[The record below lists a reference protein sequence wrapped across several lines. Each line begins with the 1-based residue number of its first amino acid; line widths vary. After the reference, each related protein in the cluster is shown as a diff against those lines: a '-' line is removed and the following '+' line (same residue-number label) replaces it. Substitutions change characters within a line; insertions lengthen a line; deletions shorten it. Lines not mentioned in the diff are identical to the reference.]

1 VLDDDG
7 LMVWSHSQGIFRLR
21 HELALVMDMDRD
33 RVRVRHAENA
43 GCYGHNAADDAALD
57 AALLARACPGRPVRV
72 QWTREDEFA
81 WEPYGPAMLVRLAAD
96 LDTSGRI
103 LEWRHDLWGHGHE
116 ARPSQGGRPADQSAL
131 LAARHLARPFLPA
144 VPRPPRG
151 PTSAGQRNS
160 EPYYTFPADRVVD
173 HFVPDGP
180 LRVSS
185 LRALGAHANVFAI
198 ESFMDELA
206 AATGADPVDFR
217 LRHLDDPRARAV
229 IMTVAAMAASVP
241 LAAGDAL
248 RGRGLAFSRYKNR
261 GTYAAVIVEVE
272 LDTEIRVRR
281 AWAAVD
287 AGTVV
292 SRSGLLNQIE
302 GGIIQAAS
310 WSLHEA
316 VRGDGARIATR
327 DWESYRTLRFPDAP
341 ELDVQVIDHP
351 DLAPTGAG
359 EAVAGPTSAA
369 IANAVA
375 HACGVR
381 LRDLPMTRERF
392 IAAVG

>member
-1 VLDDDG
+1 
-7 LMVWSHSQGIFRLR
+7 
-21 HELALVMDMDRD
+21 MDFACTPDQTHIRQTARD
-33 RVRVRHAENA
+33 LLT
-43 GCYGHNAADDAALD
+43 AA
-57 AALLARACPGRPVRV
+57 
-72 QWTREDEFA
+72 
-81 WEPYGPAMLVRLAAD
+81 
-96 LDTSGRI
+96 S
-103 LEWRHDLWGHGHE
+103 
-116 ARPSQGGRPADQSAL
+116 
-131 LAARHLARPFLPA
+131 A
-144 VPRPPRG
+144 VPRVAEPHRS
-151 PTSAGQRNS
+151 PTGYDIELWR
-160 EPYYTFPADRVVD
+160 TM
-173 HFVPDGP
+173 G
-180 LRVSS
+180 
-185 LRALGAHANVFAI
+185 ALGW
-198 ESFMDELA
+198 A
-206 AATGADPVDFR
+206 AGADPVEFR
-217 LRHLDDPRARAV
+217 LRHLDDPRAHAV
-229 IMTVAAMAASVP
+229 ITAVAAMAANVP
-241 LAAGDAL
+241 LAADGAL

-287 AGTVV
+287 AGTVI

-316 VRGDGARIATR
+316 IRTDGAQVVTR

-341 ELDVQVIDHP
+341 ELEVQLIDHP
-351 DLAPTGAG
+351 DLPPTGAG

-375 HACGVR
+375 NACGVR